1 MSINSPAN
9 QYATDVRQMK
19 CWELYANPKSKW
31 FGNAYQAAMEAGYE
45 ESYAATITTIEWF
58 KEKTRRLGMLAK
70 AEKVLEEM
78 LEMPVEVLKLGSEE
92 QVVKT
97 DPSLVRIKQDT
108 AKFIASTQGKDHGY
122 STRSEVTGK
131 DGETLITESNVSSAV
146 VAAALAQLQSTYVS
160 KADESSLSSEE
171 SDAMDSTQPSQE

>member
-78 LEMPVEVLKLGSEE
+78 LDMPVVDEE
-92 QVVKT
+92 GKR
-97 DPSLVRIKQDT
+97 DSALARIKQDT
-108 AKFIASTQGKDHGY
+108 AKFIASTQGKDQGY

-160 KADESSLSSEE
+160 KGNESSPSSEE